1 MIRYLDEVIMPLVL
15 LLPTISR
22 CDETFKDKGKNKNKN
37 NKSMSLCIINN
48 KLLEKYKITW
58 TKT

>member
-1 MIRYLDEVIMPLVL
+1 MPLVL